1 MSSFHHE
8 VSCDPVFDGG
18 VMSRRTWLRQ
28 SAALGAMLGLARA
41 TAFAAEQDANNSG
54 STDKALIA
62 ITLDLEMSAQYPT
75 KDQVH
80 WNHEKGNLNDETK
93 RYAVEAARRVRKA
106 GGTLHFFVVGRVFEQ
121 ENVDWLREI
130 VAAGHP
136 VGNHTY
142 DHVNVKAQKPED
154 LQFRF
159 RRSPWL
165 IEGKS
170 AREVIAEN
178 IRITTEA
185 MKQRLGISPAGFR
198 TPGGFHNGLNDAPEV
213 QQLLIDQGYRWVSSL
228 YPTHRA
234 AVTDAASWPAV
245 LADIVAKQQA
255 AQPFVYP
262 SGLIEIPMSPVSDVT
277 AFRAHQWKLD
287 QFLEAIRAAVGW
299 TIEHRAVFDF
309 LAHPSCLYVTDPEFR
324 TIDLICD
331 LVNKSL
337 DKAEFADLDRI
348 ARRVA
353 DSTKR
358 K

>member
-1 MSSFHHE
+1 MNGIHDRASVASTI
-8 VSCDPVFDGG
+8 D
-18 VMSRRTWLRQ
+18 RRAWLQ
-28 SAALGAMLGLARA
+28 QTAGLAAMFGLSRT
-41 TAFAAEQDANNSG
+41 TAFAAEPEANQSG
-54 STDKALIA
+54 SNKKALIA

-80 WNHEKGNLNDETK
+80 WNYEKGNLNDETK
-93 RYAVEAARRVRKA
+93 RYAVEAARRVKKA

-121 ENVDWLREI
+121 ENIDWLREI

-159 RRSPWL
+159 RRAPWL

-185 MKQRLGISPAGFR
+185 MKQRLGVPPAGFR

-213 QQLLIDQGYRWVSSL
+213 QQLLIEQGYRWVSSL
-228 YPTHRA
+228 YPAHRA
-234 AVTDAASWPAV
+234 AITDEASWTDV
-245 LADIVAKQQA
+245 KADIVAKQQA
-255 AQPFVYP
+255 SQPFVYP
-262 SGLIEIPMSPVSDVT
+262 SGLVEIPMSPVSDVT

-287 QFLEAIRAAVGW
+287 QFLEAIQAAVGW
-299 TIEHRAVFDF
+299 TIDHRAVFDF

-331 LVNKSL
+331 LVHKSPE
-337 DKAEFADLDRI
+337 KAEFADLDRI
-348 ARRVA
+348 ARRTA
-353 DSTKR
+353 ESTKR
-358 K
+358 N

>member
-1 MSSFHHE
+1 
-8 VSCDPVFDGG
+8 
-18 VMSRRTWLRQ
+18 
-28 SAALGAMLGLARA
+28 MLGLSRA
-41 TAFAAEQDANNSG
+41 AAFAAEPNANNSD
-54 STDKALIA
+54 SANKALIA

-80 WNHEKGNLNDETK
+80 WNYEKGNLNDETK
-93 RYAVEAARRVRKA
+93 RYAVEAARRVKQA

-121 ENVDWLREI
+121 ENIDWLREI

-185 MKQRLGISPAGFR
+185 MKQRLGVSPAGFR

-228 YPTHRA
+228 YPAHRA
-234 AVTDAASWPAV
+234 AITDEASWNDV
-245 LADIVAKQQA
+245 RADIVAKQQA
-255 AQPFVYP
+255 SQPFVYP
-262 SGLIEIPMSPVSDVT
+262 SGLVEIPMSPVSDIT
-277 AFRAHQWKLD
+277 AFRANGWKLD
-287 QFLEAIRAAVGW
+287 QFLEAIRAAVSW

-331 LVNKSL
+331 LIQKSP
-337 DKAEFADLDRI
+337 DNAEFADLTRI

-353 DSTKR
+353 ESTKR
-358 K
+358 R

>member
-1 MSSFHHE
+1 MKSYHSS
-8 VSCDPVFDGG
+8 SSTSAID
-18 VMSRRTWLRQ
+18 RRTWLQ
-28 SAALGAMLGLARA
+28 QTAGLATMLGLPRA
-41 TAFAAEQDANNSG
+41 TALAARSNESQDG
-54 STDKALIA
+54 SVKHAMIA

-80 WNHEKGNLNDETK
+80 WNYEKGNLNEETK
-93 RYAVEAARRVRKA
+93 RYAVEAARRVKQA

-121 ENVDWLREI
+121 ENIDWLREI

-142 DHVNVKAQKPED
+142 DHINVKAQTPED

-159 RRSPWL
+159 RRAPWL
-165 IEGKS
+165 VEGRTS
-170 AREVIAEN
+170 HEVIVEN
-178 IRITTEA
+178 IRLTTEA
-185 MKQRLGISPAGFR
+185 MKHRIDVSPAGFR
-198 TPGGFHNGLNDAPEV
+198 TPGGFNNGLHDVPEI

-228 YPTHRA
+228 YPSHRA
-234 AVTDAASWPAV
+234 AITGDATWNEV
-245 LADIVAKQQA
+245 RADIVAQQQA
-255 AQPFVYP
+255 SQPFVYP
-262 SGLIEIPMSPVSDVT
+262 SGLIEIPMSPISDVT

-287 QFLEAIRAAVGW
+287 QFLEAIQAAVSW

-331 LVNKSL
+331 LVNKSQ

-348 ARRVA
+348 ARSVA
-353 DSTKR
+353 AVSQ
-358 K
+358 

>member
-1 MSSFHHE
+1 MNGFHHE
-8 VSCDPVFDGG
+8 TSFDSAIDGSAI
-18 VMSRRTWLRQ
+18 SRRACLQQTAGL
-28 SAALGAMLGLARA
+28 AAMLGLSRA
-41 TAFAAEQDANNSG
+41 TTFGAEPEANKSG
-54 STDKALIA
+54 STNKALIA

-80 WNHEKGNLNDETK
+80 WNYEKGNLNDETK
-93 RYAVEAARRVRKA
+93 RYAVEAARRVKKA

-121 ENVDWLREI
+121 ENIDWLREI

-159 RRSPWL
+159 RRAPWL

-185 MKQRLGISPAGFR
+185 MKQRLGVPPTGFR

-228 YPTHRA
+228 YPAHRA
-234 AVTDAASWPAV
+234 AITDEASWADV
-245 LADIVAKQQA
+245 RADIVAKQQA
-255 AQPFVYP
+255 SQPFVYP
-262 SGLIEIPMSPVSDVT
+262 SGLVEIPMSPVSDVT

-287 QFLEAIRAAVGW
+287 QFLEAIKAAVGW

-331 LVNKSL
+331 LVQKSP
-337 DKAEFADLDRI
+337 DKAEFANLNHI
-348 ARRVA
+348 ARRVTE
-353 DSTKR
+353 STTK
-358 K
+358 

>member
-1 MSSFHHE
+1 MNDFH
-8 VSCDPVFDGG
+8 DGAL
-18 VMSRRTWLRQ
+18 VNSMIDRRAWLQ
-28 SAALGAMLGLARA
+28 QTAGLAAMFGMPRVA
-41 TAFAAEQDANNSG
+41 AFGAEPDANKSNSAN
-54 STDKALIA
+54 KALIA

-80 WNHEKGNLNDETK
+80 WNYEKGNLNDETK
-93 RYAVEAARRVRKA
+93 RYAVEAARRVKKA

-121 ENVDWLREI
+121 ENIDWLREI

-159 RRSPWL
+159 RRAPWL

-170 AREVIAEN
+170 AHEVIAEN

-185 MKQRLGISPAGFR
+185 MKQRVGVSPAGFR
-198 TPGGFHNGLNDAPEV
+198 TPGGFHNGLSDAPEV

-228 YPTHRA
+228 YPAHRA
-234 AVTDAASWPAV
+234 AVTDEASWNDV
-245 LADIVAKQQA
+245 RADIVAKQQA
-255 AQPFVYP
+255 SQPFVYP
-262 SGLIEIPMSPVSDVT
+262 SGLVEIPMSPVSDVT

-287 QFLEAIRAAVGW
+287 QFLEAIKAAVGW

-331 LVNKSL
+331 LVQKSP
-337 DKAEFADLDRI
+337 DKAEFADLNGI
-348 ARRVA
+348 ARGVA
-353 DSTKR
+353 ESAKR
-358 K
+358 

>member
-1 MSSFHHE
+1 MNSFHYGT
-8 VSCDPVFDGG
+8 SYDPAID
-18 VMSRRTWLRQ
+18 SSAILRRAWLQ
-28 SAALGAMLGLARA
+28 QTAGLAAMLGLSRA
-41 TAFAAEQDANNSG
+41 AAFAAEPDAGNSG
-54 STDKALIA
+54 SNKKALIA

-80 WNHEKGNLNDETK
+80 WNYEKGNLNDETK
-93 RYAVEAARRVRKA
+93 RYAVEAARRVKKA

-121 ENVDWLREI
+121 ENIDWLREI

-159 RRSPWL
+159 RRAPWL

-185 MKQRLGISPAGFR
+185 MKQRLGIQPAGFR
-198 TPGGFHNGLNDAPEV
+198 TPGGFHNGLNDAPEI

-228 YPTHRA
+228 YPAHRA
-234 AVTDAASWPAV
+234 AVTDEASWNDV
-245 LADIVAKQQA
+245 RADIVAKQQA
-255 AQPFVYP
+255 SQPFVYP
-262 SGLIEIPMSPVSDVT
+262 SGLVEIPMSPVSDVT

-331 LVNKSL
+331 LVQKSP
-337 DKAEFADLDRI
+337 DKAEFADLDHI
-348 ARRVA
+348 ARRVTE
-353 DSTKR
+353 STKR

>member
-1 MSSFHHE
+1 MNCFH
-8 VSCDPVFDGG
+8 GG
-18 VMSRRTWLRQ
+18 ASVASMIDRRAWLQQ
-28 SAALGAMLGLARA
+28 SAGLAVMLGLSRA
-41 TAFAAEQDANNSG
+41 AAWGAEPEANQSS
-54 STDKALIA
+54 STNKALIA

-80 WNHEKGNLNDETK
+80 WNYEKGNLNDETK
-93 RYAVEAARRVRKA
+93 RYAVEAARRVKQA

-121 ENVDWLREI
+121 ENIDWLREI

-170 AREVIAEN
+170 ARDVIAEN

-185 MKQRLGISPAGFR
+185 MKQRLGVPPAGFR

-228 YPTHRA
+228 YPAHRA
-234 AVTDAASWPAV
+234 TITDEASWNDV
-245 LADIVAKQQA
+245 RADIVAKQQA
-255 AQPFVYP
+255 SQPFVYP
-262 SGLIEIPMSPVSDVT
+262 SGLVEIPMSPVSDVT

-287 QFLEAIRAAVGW
+287 QFLQAIRAAVGW

-331 LVNKSL
+331 LVQKSP
-337 DKAEFADLDRI
+337 DQAEFADLDHI
-348 ARRVA
+348 ARRA
-353 DSTKR
+353 AESTK

>member
-1 MSSFHHE
+1 MNRYHLAASAT
-8 VSCDPVFDGG
+8 PVMD
-18 VMSRRTWLRQ
+18 RRKWLQ
-28 SAALGAMLGLARA
+28 QTAELAAMLGLSRVGASGAGPDKSKVGSVKRA
-41 TAFAAEQDANNSG
+41 M
-54 STDKALIA
+54 IA

-80 WNHEKGNLNDETK
+80 WNYEKGNLNEETK
-93 RYAVEAARRVRKA
+93 RYAVEAARRVKQA

-121 ENVDWLREI
+121 ENIDWLRDI

-159 RRSPWL
+159 RRAPWL
-165 IEGKS
+165 IEGRTTHD
-170 AREVIAEN
+170 AIVEN
-178 IRITTEA
+178 IRLTTEA
-185 MKQRLGISPAGFR
+185 MKHRLDVSPAGFR
-198 TPGGFHNGLNDAPEV
+198 TPGGFNNGLHDVPEI

-228 YPTHRA
+228 YPSHRA
-234 AVTDAASWPAV
+234 AITDDATWNEV
-245 LADIVAKQQA
+245 RADIVAQQQA
-255 AQPFVYP
+255 SQPFAYP
-262 SGLIEIPMSPVSDVT
+262 SGLIEIPMSPISDVT

-287 QFLEAIRAAVGW
+287 QFLEAIQAAVNW
-299 TIEHRAVFDF
+299 TIEHRATFDF

-331 LVNKSL
+331 LVNKSP

-348 ARRVA
+348 ADRVA
-353 DSTKR
+353 ESMILN
-358 K
+358 

>member
-1 MSSFHHE
+1 MNGFHHE
-8 VSCDPVFDGG
+8 TSFDSAIDGSAI
-18 VMSRRTWLRQ
+18 SRRACLQ
-28 SAALGAMLGLARA
+28 QAAGLAAMLGLSRA
-41 TAFAAEQDANNSG
+41 AAFGAEPDANKTG
-54 STDKALIA
+54 STNKAMIA

-80 WNHEKGNLNDETK
+80 WNYEKGNLNDETK
-93 RYAVEAARRVRKA
+93 RYAVEAARRVKKA

-121 ENVDWLREI
+121 ENIDWLRGI

-159 RRSPWL
+159 RRAPWL
-165 IEGKS
+165 IEGKT

-185 MKQRLGISPAGFR
+185 MKQRLGVPPAGFR

-213 QQLLIDQGYRWVSSL
+213 QQLLIDQGCRWVSSL
-228 YPTHRA
+228 YPAHRA
-234 AVTDAASWPAV
+234 AITDEASWHDV
-245 LADIVAKQQA
+245 RADIVAKQQA
-255 AQPFVYP
+255 SQPFVYP
-262 SGLIEIPMSPVSDVT
+262 SGLVEIPMSPVSDVT

-287 QFLEAIRAAVGW
+287 QFLEAIRAAVSW

-331 LVNKSL
+331 LVQKSP

-348 ARRVA
+348 ARHVA
-353 DSTKR
+353 ESTK
-358 K
+358 KN

>member
-1 MSSFHHE
+1 MNGFHHGSSF
-8 VSCDPVFDGG
+8 DPAIDSSVI
-18 VMSRRTWLRQ
+18 SRRAWLQ
-28 SAALGAMLGLARA
+28 QTAGLAAMFGLSR
-41 TAFAAEQDANNSG
+41 TTVWGAEPDANKTG
-54 STDKALIA
+54 SNKKALIA

-80 WNHEKGNLNDETK
+80 WNYEKGNLNDETK
-93 RYAVEAARRVRKA
+93 RYAVEAARRVKQA

-121 ENVDWLREI
+121 ENIDWLREI

-159 RRSPWL
+159 RRAPWL

-185 MKQRLGISPAGFR
+185 MKQRLGIPPAGFR
-198 TPGGFHNGLNDAPEV
+198 TPGGFHNGLNDAPEM
-213 QQLLIDQGYRWVSSL
+213 QQLLLDQGYRWVSSL
-228 YPTHRA
+228 YPSHRA
-234 AVTDAASWPAV
+234 AVLDEASWHDV
-245 LADIVAKQQA
+245 RADIVAKQQA
-255 AQPFVYP
+255 SQPFVYP
-262 SGLIEIPMSPVSDVT
+262 SGLVEIPMSPVSDVT

-287 QFLEAIRAAVGW
+287 QFLEAIKAAVGW

-324 TIDLICD
+324 TIDLLCD
-331 LVNKSL
+331 LIQKSPTQ
-337 DKAEFADLDRI
+337 AEFANLDHI

-353 DSTKR
+353 ESTK
-358 K
+358 KK

>member
-1 MSSFHHE
+1 MSSFHRE
-8 VSCDPVFDGG
+8 VSYDSAFNSG
-18 VMSRRTWLRQ
+18 VISRRAWLRQ
-28 SAALGAMLGLARA
+28 TAAIGTMLGLSRA

-54 STDKALIA
+54 SPTKARIA

-75 KDQVH
+75 PDQVH
-80 WNHEKGNLNDETK
+80 WNFEKGNLNDETK
-93 RYAVEAARRVRKA
+93 RYAVEAARRVKKA

-142 DHVNVKAQKPED
+142 DHVFVKAKKPEE

-170 AREVIAEN
+170 PREVIAEN

-198 TPGGFHNGLNDAPEV
+198 TPGGFHNGLKDAPEV
-213 QQLLIDQGYRWVSSL
+213 QQLLLDQGYRWVSSL

-234 AVTDAASWPAV
+234 AITDAASWPAV
-245 LADIVAKQQA
+245 RDDIVAQQQA

-277 AFRAHQWKLD
+277 SFRAHQWKLD
-287 QFLEAIRAAVGW
+287 QFLEAIRAAVEW
-299 TIEHRAVFDF
+299 SIEQRAVFDF

-324 TIDLICD
+324 AIDLICN
-331 LVNKSL
+331 LVNKAP
-337 DKAEFADLDRI
+337 DKAEFSDLDGI
-348 ARRVA
+348 ANSVA
-353 DSTKR
+353 KSAER